1 MVEKILETVRYSKA
15 EECVNALTHWFGV
28 LLGIAGLVVSV
39 LFGVRNHSTPE
50 IVAFSI
56 YGGCFIFMY
65 LASAIYHTVPLS
77 KAKGV
82 LRIFDH
88 AAIFVFIAAS
98 YMPIA
103 LLSFSGW
110 LRVVTIVAVWSVAL
124 AGVVFKVL
132 TAGAFNR
139 TKKLSLFLYLL
150 LGWFAVLLIKPIV
163 ETTDGRFLLPLVLGG
178 VVYSVG
184 VIFYAKKSVKFNH
197 AIWHLF
203 VLAGSVVH
211 YVGFLNFY
219 ALS

>member
-1 MVEKILETVRYSKA
+1 MVKKILETVRYSKS
-15 EECVNALTHWFGV
+15 EECVNALSHWLGV
-28 LLGIAGLVVSV
+28 LLGIVGLAV
-39 LFGVRNHSTPE
+39 LVRFGIKNHSTPE

-65 LASAIYHTVPLS
+65 LASAVYHTVPLS

-88 AAIFVFIAAS
+88 SAIFLFIAAS

-103 LLSFSGW
+103 ILSFSGW
-110 LRVVTIVAVWSVAL
+110 LRIATTAVVWAIAI
-124 AGVVFKVL
+124 AGVIFKIL

-150 LGWFAVLLIKPIV
+150 LGWFALLLLKPIV
-163 ETTDGRFLLPLVLGG
+163 QATDIRFLLPLVLGG
-178 VVYSVG
+178 VIYSVG
-184 VIFYAKKSVKFNH
+184 AVFYAKKNLKFNH
-197 AIWHLF
+197 AIWHIF

-211 YVGFLNFY
+211 YVGILNFY
-219 ALS
+219 ALR